1 MAGIIKTLYN
11 ETPTGTVAVHLTTTT
26 DAIADSSG
34 RMLPDILSSKT
45 DKIANPSSGDLVSV
59 DASGNIQ
66 DSRISISTVLATP
79 GTLPEYV
86 TKTDYEFLEMMT
98 MAQ

>member
-79 GTLPEYV
+79 DALPEYV
-86 TKTDYEFLEMMT
+86 TKTDYEFLEMMA